1 MVVLLSYSCS
11 CIFSFLYQFI
21 SIEET
26 SFDYLHRR
34 SKCDYCNSSLKCYEL
49 MPIISFLLLKGRCR
63 NGRKRI
69 SLTHFLGETF
79 ALIPIVFIKYDFTYV
94 NATLFITTYV
104 FLLIFTM
111 TDITSLM
118 FDCRLIIIYCIVSL
132 SLSIIYPVAFIIIS
146 MTTHIFYFLFR
157 AYIGYGDVL
166 LISAL
171 SLFFPLQFTIYVIL
185 FTFVIAGLVTLIT
198 MIFKPI
204 KLLPLVPFIFI
215 SFFINSLFYNDIHQF
230 LGSVYF

>member
-1 MVVLLSYSCS
+1 
-11 CIFSFLYQFI
+11 
-21 SIEET
+21 
-26 SFDYLHRR
+26 
-34 SKCDYCNSSLKCYEL
+34 
-49 MPIISFLLLKGRCR
+49 
-63 NGRKRI
+63 
-69 SLTHFLGETF
+69 
-79 ALIPIVFIKYDFTYV
+79 
-94 NATLFITTYV
+94 TTYV

-118 FDCRLIIIYCIVSL
+118 LDCRLIIIYCIVSL

-171 SLFFPLQFTIYVIL
+171 SLFFPLQFTIYVII
-185 FTFVIAGLVTLIT
+185 FTFVIAGLVALIT
-198 MIFKPI
+198 LIFKPI

-230 LGSVYF
+230 LGGVYF

>member
-34 SKCDYCNSSLKCYEL
+34 SKCDYCNSSLKWYEL

-63 NGRKRI
+63 NCHKRI
-69 SLTHFLGETF
+69 SLTHFFGETF

-118 FDCRLIIIYCIVSL
+118 LDCRLIIIYCIVSL
-132 SLSIIYPVAFIIIS
+132 SLSITYPVA
-146 MTTHIFYFLFR
+146 
-157 AYIGYGDVL
+157 
-166 LISAL
+166 
-171 SLFFPLQFTIYVIL
+171 
-185 FTFVIAGLVTLIT
+185 LIT

-230 LGSVYF
+230 LGGVYF

>member
-34 SKCDYCNSSLKCYEL
+34 SKCDYCNSSLKWYEL

-63 NGRKRI
+63 NCRKRI

-79 ALIPIVFIKYDFTYV
+79 AIIPIVFIKYDFTYV

-104 FLLIFTM
+104 FLL
-111 TDITSLM
+111 
-118 FDCRLIIIYCIVSL
+118 
-132 SLSIIYPVAFIIIS
+132 
-146 MTTHIFYFLFR
+146 
-157 AYIGYGDVL
+157 
-166 LISAL
+166 
-171 SLFFPLQFTIYVIL
+171 
-185 FTFVIAGLVTLIT
+185 
-198 MIFKPI
+198 
-204 KLLPLVPFIFI
+204 
-215 SFFINSLFYNDIHQF
+215 
-230 LGSVYF
+230 

>member
-34 SKCDYCNSSLKCYEL
+34 SKCDYCNSSLKWYEL

-63 NGRKRI
+63 NCRKRI

-104 FLLIFTM
+104 FSAYFYY
-111 TDITSLM
+111 DRYHV
-118 FDCRLIIIYCIVSL
+118 FNVRL
-132 SLSIIYPVAFIIIS
+132 SLNYNLLYCFSLVKYYLS
-146 MTTHIFYFLFR
+146 SSFYH
-157 AYIGYGDVL
+157 Y
-166 LISAL
+166 
-171 SLFFPLQFTIYVIL
+171 
-185 FTFVIAGLVTLIT
+185 
-198 MIFKPI
+198 
-204 KLLPLVPFIFI
+204 
-215 SFFINSLFYNDIHQF
+215 
-230 LGSVYF
+230 

>member
-34 SKCDYCNSSLKCYEL
+34 SKCDYCNSSLKWYEL

-63 NGRKRI
+63 NCHKRI
-69 SLTHFLGETF
+69 SLTHFFGETF

-111 TDITSLM
+111 TDITS
-118 FDCRLIIIYCIVSL
+118 
-132 SLSIIYPVAFIIIS
+132 
-146 MTTHIFYFLFR
+146 
-157 AYIGYGDVL
+157 
-166 LISAL
+166 
-171 SLFFPLQFTIYVIL
+171 
-185 FTFVIAGLVTLIT
+185 
-198 MIFKPI
+198 
-204 KLLPLVPFIFI
+204 
-215 SFFINSLFYNDIHQF
+215 
-230 LGSVYF
+230 

>member
-34 SKCDYCNSSLKCYEL
+34 SKCDYCNSLLKWYEL

-63 NGRKRI
+63 NCRKRI
-69 SLTHFLGETF
+69 FLTHFLGKTF

-111 TDITSLM
+111 TDIT
-118 FDCRLIIIYCIVSL
+118 FFNVRL
-132 SLSIIYPVAFIIIS
+132 SLNYNLLYRFSLVKYDLS
-146 MTTHIFYFLFR
+146 SSFYH
-157 AYIGYGDVL
+157 Y
-166 LISAL
+166 
-171 SLFFPLQFTIYVIL
+171 
-185 FTFVIAGLVTLIT
+185 
-198 MIFKPI
+198 
-204 KLLPLVPFIFI
+204 
-215 SFFINSLFYNDIHQF
+215 
-230 LGSVYF
+230 

>member
-34 SKCDYCNSSLKCYEL
+34 SKCDYCNSSLKWYEL

-63 NGRKRI
+63 NCRKRI

-118 FDCRLIIIYCIVSL
+118 LDCRLIIIYCIVSL
-132 SLSIIYPVAFIIIS
+132 SLSMIYPVAFIIIS

-185 FTFVIAGLVTLIT
+185 FTFVIAG
-198 MIFKPI
+198 
-204 KLLPLVPFIFI
+204 
-215 SFFINSLFYNDIHQF
+215 
-230 LGSVYF
+230 

>member
-34 SKCDYCNSSLKCYEL
+34 SKCDYCNSSLKWYEL

-63 NGRKRI
+63 NCHKRI
-69 SLTHFLGETF
+69 SLTHFFGETF

-111 TDITSLM
+111 TV
-118 FDCRLIIIYCIVSL
+118 FNVRL
-132 SLSIIYPVAFIIIS
+132 SLNYNLLYCFSLVKYYLS
-146 MTTHIFYFLFR
+146 SSFYH
-157 AYIGYGDVL
+157 Y
-166 LISAL
+166 
-171 SLFFPLQFTIYVIL
+171 
-185 FTFVIAGLVTLIT
+185 
-198 MIFKPI
+198 
-204 KLLPLVPFIFI
+204 
-215 SFFINSLFYNDIHQF
+215 
-230 LGSVYF
+230 

>member
-1 MVVLLSYSCS
+1 MSKLSKAY
-11 CIFSFLYQFI
+11 FPNTFL
-21 SIEET
+21 
-26 SFDYLHRR
+26 R
-34 SKCDYCNSSLKCYEL
+34 
-49 MPIISFLLLKGRCR
+49 
-63 NGRKRI
+63 
-69 SLTHFLGETF
+69 ETF

-118 FDCRLIIIYCIVSL
+118 LDCRLIIIYCIVSL
-132 SLSIIYPVAFIIIS
+132 SLSMIYPVAFLIIS

-171 SLFFPLQFTIYVIL
+171 SLFSL
-185 FTFVIAGLVTLIT
+185 
-198 MIFKPI
+198 
-204 KLLPLVPFIFI
+204 
-215 SFFINSLFYNDIHQF
+215 SNSLFMSFYLH
-230 LGSVYF
+230 LSLLV

>member
-11 CIFSFLYQFI
+11 SIFSFLYQFI

-34 SKCDYCNSSLKCYEL
+34 SKCDYCNSSLKWYEL

-63 NGRKRI
+63 NCHKRI
-69 SLTHFLGETF
+69 SLTHFFGETF

-118 FDCRLIIIYCIVSL
+118 LDCRLIIIYCIVSL
-132 SLSIIYPVAFIIIS
+132 SLSITYPVAFIIIS

-157 AYIGYGDVL
+157 SYIGYGDVL

-171 SLFFPLQFTIYVIL
+171 SLFFPLQFTIYVII
-185 FTFVIAGLVTLIT
+185 FTFVIAGLVALIT

-230 LGSVYF
+230 LGGVYF

>member
-1 MVVLLSYSCS
+1 M
-11 CIFSFLYQFI
+11 FSAY
-21 SIEET
+21 
-26 SFDYLHRR
+26 
-34 SKCDYCNSSLKCYEL
+34 
-49 MPIISFLLLKGRCR
+49 
-63 NGRKRI
+63 
-69 SLTHFLGETF
+69 
-79 ALIPIVFIKYDFTYV
+79 
-94 NATLFITTYV
+94 
-104 FLLIFTM
+104 FTM

-118 FDCRLIIIYCIVSL
+118 LDCRLIIIYCIVSL

-171 SLFFPLQFTIYVIL
+171 LFFPLQFTIYVIL
-185 FTFVIAGLVTLIT
+185 FTFVIAGLVALIT

-215 SFFINSLFYNDIHQF
+215 SFLSIHF
-230 LGSVYF
+230 L

>member
-1 MVVLLSYSCS
+1 M
-11 CIFSFLYQFI
+11 FSAY
-21 SIEET
+21 
-26 SFDYLHRR
+26 
-34 SKCDYCNSSLKCYEL
+34 
-49 MPIISFLLLKGRCR
+49 
-63 NGRKRI
+63 
-69 SLTHFLGETF
+69 
-79 ALIPIVFIKYDFTYV
+79 
-94 NATLFITTYV
+94 
-104 FLLIFTM
+104 FTM

-118 FDCRLIIIYCIVSL
+118 LDCRLIIIYCIVSL

-185 FTFVIAGLVTLIT
+185 FTFVIAGLVALIT

-204 KLLPLVPFIFI
+204 KLLPLFHLYLFPFYQFT
-215 SFFINSLFYNDIHQF
+215 FYNDIHQF
-230 LGSVYF
+230 

>member
-34 SKCDYCNSSLKCYEL
+34 SKCDYCNSSLKWYEL

-63 NGRKRI
+63 NCHKRI
-69 SLTHFLGETF
+69 SLTHFFGETF

-118 FDCRLIIIYCIVSL
+118 LDCRLIIIYCIVSL
-132 SLSIIYPVAFIIIS
+132 VKYYLSS
-146 MTTHIFYFLFR
+146 SFYH
-157 AYIGYGDVL
+157 Y
-166 LISAL
+166 
-171 SLFFPLQFTIYVIL
+171 
-185 FTFVIAGLVTLIT
+185 
-198 MIFKPI
+198 
-204 KLLPLVPFIFI
+204 
-215 SFFINSLFYNDIHQF
+215 
-230 LGSVYF
+230 

>member
-34 SKCDYCNSSLKCYEL
+34 SKCDYCNSSLKWYEL

-63 NGRKRI
+63 NCRKRI

-118 FDCRLIIIYCIVSL
+118 LDCRLIIIYCIVSL
-132 SLSIIYPVAFIIIS
+132 SLSMIYPVAFIIIS

-157 AYIGYGDVL
+157 AYIGYGDV
-166 LISAL
+166 
-171 SLFFPLQFTIYVIL
+171 
-185 FTFVIAGLVTLIT
+185 
-198 MIFKPI
+198 
-204 KLLPLVPFIFI
+204 
-215 SFFINSLFYNDIHQF
+215 
-230 LGSVYF
+230 